1 MYQSVAYV
9 KFKLIVQAAPVN
21 PTIFIQIPLHYN
33 YGVTSHVSQF
43 RLNIRIFTWIEA
55 GLTN

>member
-9 KFKLIVQAAPVN
+9 KSKLMVQAIPVN
-21 PTIFIQIPLHYN
+21 PTVFIEIPLH
-33 YGVTSHVSQF
+33 YGVTSHVNQF
-43 RLNIRIFTWIEA
+43 HLNVRVFTWIEA

>member
-9 KFKLIVQAAPVN
+9 KFKLMVQATTVN
-21 PTIFIQIPLHYN
+21 TTVFIQIPLH

-43 RLNIRIFTWIEA
+43 RLNVRVFTWIEA